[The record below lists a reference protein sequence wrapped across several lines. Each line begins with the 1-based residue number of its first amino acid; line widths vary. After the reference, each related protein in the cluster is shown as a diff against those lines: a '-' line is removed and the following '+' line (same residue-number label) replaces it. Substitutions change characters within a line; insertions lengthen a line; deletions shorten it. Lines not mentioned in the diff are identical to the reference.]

1 MSDSRQ
7 ATKAGGLAQDH
18 AATDTVTGTPEIVSR
33 RNFLAAAGAG
43 LAAIGCETLDS
54 ANAKIAAAE
63 AGAAERRAAA
73 PKPPYDTLRE
83 YVAALEAYDL
93 LLRFDR
99 VDQDQYEASAIIY
112 ALMDKY
118 GWYDAPAVLIENVKQ
133 DGKWIKGPIVINHM
147 GHWDTECIMFGIEP
161 VKGDSRAS
169 YQKALDYTRNMLVD
183 GQIPQIPPV
192 EVSKDKALC
201 KEIIETGDDIDITKF
216 AFIKSN
222 PADGGRYVNTGS
234 IFTTDPEM
242 GMNFGTYRCQIRGP
256 KILGVNPEPNQ
267 TGWRMLMAAKER
279 GEKYAPVSIA
289 VGQDPAVWTTSGSK
303 IAPRGF
309 GRKINAVDEFAVAG
323 GLRGKAIEV
332 VKSETNDIMVP
343 AHCEMVIEGRVPLQE
358 PMLPEGPFGEMYG
371 YLGLKKEENFWM
383 EITAIT
389 YRKDPWVMNQF
400 TGATRGYVTAP
411 ISSIFNE
418 SFSKI
423 IPGFIEMHQVVDTT
437 GWGIARI
444 KKTEPGQGLKIGKQI
459 AGIIPLFKMMVVVD
473 EDVDPYNW
481 YEVGLAMGAR
491 ATPAT
496 STAIVKG
503 RGMPLD
509 PSAADRDAVSSKLV
523 VDATRQWPEEGGPE
537 SYPPLNRTLLDE
549 MAPESFERVD
559 EKWGNL
565 INTWGK
571 RDFT

>member
-1 MSDSRQ
+1 MSEDNNDR
-7 ATKAGGLAQDH
+7 DIPVMP
-18 AATDTVTGTPEIVSR
+18 DIVSR
-33 RNFLAAAGAG
+33 RSFLAASAG
-43 LAAIGCETLDS
+43 LAAMGCESVSS
-54 ANAKIAAAE
+54 ANESIAAAE
-63 AGAAERRAAA
+63 AAAAERRSAA

-83 YVAALEAYDL
+83 YVAALEAYGL
-93 LLRFDR
+93 LLRFER
-99 VDQDQYEASAIIY
+99 MDQDAYEATALVY
-112 ALMDKY
+112 ALIDKY

-147 GHWDTECIMFGIEP
+147 GHWDTECITFGLEP
-161 VKGDSRAS
+161 VPGNSRAS
-169 YQKALDYTRNMLVD
+169 YRKALDYTREMLVD
-183 GQIPQIPPV
+183 GQIPQIDPI
-192 EVSKDKALC
+192 EVSKDTALC
-201 KEIIETGDDIDITKF
+201 KQVIDTGDDIDLTKF
-216 AFIKSN
+216 AFIQSN

-234 IFTTDPEM
+234 VFTTDPEM
-242 GMNFGTYRCQIRGP
+242 GVNFGTYRCQIRGP

-309 GRKINAVDEFAVAG
+309 GKRINAVDEFAVAG
-323 GLRGKAIEV
+323 GLRGKAIEI

-343 AHCEMVIEGRVPLQE
+343 AHCEMVIEGRVPLDQ

-371 YLGLKKEENFWM
+371 YLGLKKDENFWM
-383 EITAIT
+383 EVTAIT

-411 ISSIFNE
+411 ITSIFNE
-418 SFSKI
+418 SFANMM
-423 IPGFIEMHQVVDTT
+423 PGLIEINQVVDTT

-444 KKTEPGQGLKIGKQI
+444 KKTEAGQGLKIGKRI
-459 AGIIPLFKMMVVVD
+459 ASIIPLFKVMVVVD

-481 YEVGLAMGAR
+481 YEVGLAMGSR
-491 ATPAT
+491 MTPET
-496 STAIVKG
+496 STAVVKS

-509 PSAADRDAVSSKLV
+509 PSTAQQEGPAGKLV
-523 VDATRQWPEEGGPE
+523 IDATRQFPEEGGPDV
-537 SYPPLNRTLLDE
+537 YPELNRTLLEE
-549 MAPESFERVD
+549 MAPDAMD
-559 EKWGNL
+559 EVIAKWGDT

-571 RDFT
+571 RNLA